1 MIHKENK
8 DDKIGPLTVGLEIKI
23 LTVVKYGLQSD
34 TTVSEVVYKFLKD

>member
-8 DDKIGPLTVGLEIKI
+8 DDKTGPLIVGLEIKI

-34 TTVSEVVYKFLKD
+34 RAVLEVVYKFLKD